1 MVPNVTRART
11 HRIDGPTLAELR
23 QSQGMSLRTLAAAA
37 GISHS
42 FLLKLEQGERG
53 SVQAETAQA
62 LAAALL
68 VPVTTIATEEAA

>member
-1 MVPNVTRART
+1 
-11 HRIDGPTLAELR
+11 
-23 QSQGMSLRTLAAAA
+23 MSLRTLAAAA